1 MAMKESG
8 WFKELLEAAM
18 IGMVLFIAIQA
29 ALVNFRVEGSSM
41 QPTLLPGHY
50 LMVNKLVYFQL
61 DTHRLGM
68 IIPFWQPTDPGEVYL
83 GRTPRRGDV
92 VVFDYPE
99 DPRRQFVKRVIG
111 EPGDRISI
119 DDGRVS
125 VNGTP
130 LGEPYL
136 TQLGRSS
143 MHTVA
148 LDDDEYFVMGDN
160 RRGSQD
166 SRHWGPLPSDHII
179 GKVWAVYWPRSAW
192 GFPR

>member
-1 MAMKESG
+1 MAMKESS
-8 WFKELLEAAM
+8 WFKELLEAAV
-18 IGMVLFIAIQA
+18 IGMVIFVAIQS

-61 DTHRLGM
+61 DTERLGM
-68 IIPFWQPTDPGEVYL
+68 IVPFWQPQEPGEPYL

-99 DPRRQFVKRVIG
+99 DPRRQFVKRIIG
-111 EPGDRISI
+111 EPGDLVSI
-119 DDGRVS
+119 DAGRVS
-125 VNGTP
+125 VNGAV
-130 LGEPYL
+130 LDEAYL
-136 TQLGRSS
+136 TELGNSS

-148 LDDDEYFVMGDN
+148 LDDGEYFVLGDN

-192 GFPR
+192 GFPQ

>member
-1 MAMKESG
+1 MAMKESS
-8 WFKELLEAAM
+8 WFKELLEAAV
-18 IGMVLFIAIQA
+18 IGMVIFVAIQS

-61 DTHRLGM
+61 DTERLGM
-68 IIPFWQPTDPGEVYL
+68 IVPFWQPQEPGEPYL

-99 DPRRQFVKRVIG
+99 DPRRQFVKRIIG
-111 EPGDRISI
+111 EPGDLVSI
-119 DDGRVS
+119 DAGRVS
-125 VNGTP
+125 VNGAVLDET
-130 LGEPYL
+130 YL
-136 TQLGRSS
+136 TELGNSS

-148 LDDDEYFVMGDN
+148 LDDGEYFVLGDN

-192 GFPR
+192 GFPQ